1 MKRRGDRRYKRSGPI
16 FLVCILALQPSKE
29 VSCFVSQ
36 SLIGSVYS
44 ISRPRSAFSSLA
56 SSSGYLGSL
65 SGSDQGNIPPPIK
78 SSLKPSLHK
87 TKVILEEENEEE
99 NEYEH
104 IEQEIQVVKEK
115 EYSEDEENDDD
126 EEDAESIRDSEFM
139 AQAIIAA
146 QNVGGERGKYSPFPR
161 PIGGAV
167 LVAKDNRIIAKGY
180 SSYNEDCVEAVIRN
194 AGINATPLR
203 EWVVSWPA
211 DRQLRED
218 LAEST
223 LYLTLEPSAE
233 RKGSSRPP
241 LTQLIQMSGIPRVVI
256 GAPNPIPE
264 FASEGAAALHSAGI
278 SVSMGVEQEKCE
290 DIISSYAHLANSK
303 LQKMARQHLA
313 KQKRPLGFLHCSVI
327 DSVDI
332 KAFARNG
339 NAFGKDFGGGQ
350 ILSMRDFGTY
360 GIAPPPESIWAAV
373 EEEDEEH
380 DWETEAELNAF
391 FEEEEEEGQL
401 SSNPIMPWYEQV
413 DAVVSTFPKA
423 GNGPLDDDSVMSRLK
438 GLKWLATQGKALP
451 TAVERIL
458 VMDATDLP
466 SLPLTNDDPNLP
478 PGTNIEEFWKG
489 EGRKPT
495 RVLLRHSSNALATAA
510 ADAAAAA
517 AEAAKIAAEKAREAI
532 DSCDAEAAAEAAI
545 EYQNAALAQARY
557 IQKEVQTMQ
566 DLRDQ
571 LTGLG
576 VVVETIRGGEP
587 IDVMNHL
594 GARSGYQAVVWR
606 AGCWGERGV
615 ESILHGAF
623 QWVSA
628 HLAVDAGGG
637 KFWQLMLAERCV
649 QGACGP
655 ERKVK
660 VFAEDEDISLEY
672 CDDETADADCA
683 ITLDGRQI
691 RHVRLDCRI
700 ALVDDERK
708 REFVAPSYVNMKKKF
723 GEEDAPWFL

>member
-1 MKRRGDRRYKRSGPI
+1 MND
-16 FLVCILALQPSKE
+16 
-29 VSCFVSQ
+29 
-36 SLIGSVYS
+36 
-44 ISRPRSAFSSLA
+44 
-56 SSSGYLGSL
+56 YLGSL
-65 SGSDQGNIPPPIK
+65 NGNQQREA
-78 SSLKPSLHK
+78 SVKPSLHK
-87 TKVILEEENEEE
+87 NKVIESHQEETSLEPSLHTTKVVLEEEEEK
-99 NEYEH
+99 YEDYQ
-104 IEQEIQVVKEK
+104 QEIQVVREN
-115 EYSEDEENDDD
+115 EYTEEEENDD
-126 EEDAESIRDSEFM
+126 EEDAERLRDSEFM

-180 SSYNEDCVEAVIRN
+180 SSYNEDCVEAVIKN

-211 DRQLRED
+211 DRKLRED

-223 LYLTLEPSAE
+223 LYLTLEPSPE

-241 LTQLIQMSGIPRVVI
+241 LTQLIQSAGIPRVVI
-256 GAPNPIPE
+256 GAPNPIPGL
-264 FASEGAAALHSAGI
+264 ASEGAATLHSAGI
-278 SVSMGVEQEKCE
+278 SVSMGVEQEECE
-290 DIISSYAHLANSK
+290 DIISSYTQLANSK
-303 LQKMARQHLA
+303 LQKMARQHLV
-313 KQKRPLGFLHCSVI
+313 KHKRPLGFLHCSVI
-327 DSVDI
+327 DSVDV

-339 NAFGKDFGGGQ
+339 NAFGKDFGGGK

-373 EEEDEEH
+373 EEDDEEH
-380 DWETEAELNAF
+380 DWETEMELDAL

-423 GNGPLDDDSVMSRLK
+423 GNGPLDDNSVMSRLK

-495 RVLLRHSSNALATAA
+495 RILLRHSSNALATAA

-517 AEAAKIAAEKAREAI
+517 AQAASIAAEKAREAI

-545 EYQNAALAQARY
+545 EYQNAALAQAQF
-557 IQKEVQTMQ
+557 IQREVQIMQ
-566 DLRDQ
+566 DLRDR
-571 LTGLG
+571 LTALG

-615 ESILHGAF
+615 ETILAGAF

-660 VFAEDEDISLEY
+660 VFADDEDISLEY

-691 RHVRLDCRI
+691 RHVRLDCRV
-700 ALVDDERK
+700 ALVDDTRK
-708 REFVAPSYVNMKKKF
+708 LQLVQPATAKMKQKF
-723 GEEDAPWFL
+723 DHAESAPWFL